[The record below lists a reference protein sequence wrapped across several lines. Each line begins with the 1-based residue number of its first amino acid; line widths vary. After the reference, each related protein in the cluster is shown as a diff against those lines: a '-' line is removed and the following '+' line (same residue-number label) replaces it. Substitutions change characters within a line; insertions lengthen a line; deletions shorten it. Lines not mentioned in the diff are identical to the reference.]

1 MRFFFDEHV
10 SRPAA
15 HALVKRGVDVEHIT
29 DVGMARASDP
39 EVLEYA
45 IEHGRILVTRNYK
58 DFAPL
63 VQALNRMRRPFP
75 GVLFLAHSI
84 PPGDP
89 GSHVRAIEDWI
100 RGCPPGVNLVENTYL
115 WIR

>member
-10 SRPAA
+10 NRPAA
-15 HALVKRGVDVEHIT
+15 QALVKRGVDVQHVT

-45 IEHGRILVTRNYK
+45 IGQGRILVTRNYR
-58 DFAPL
+58 DFIPL
-63 VQALNRMRRPFP
+63 VQALNRMRRAFP
-75 GVLFLAHSI
+75 GVLLLARSI
-84 PPGDP
+84 PLGDP

-100 RGCPPGVNLVENTYL
+100 RSCPPGVNLVENTSR